1 MSTQPT
7 TVTTPA
13 SDLFDAARAAVTIN
27 DRRTTIEVTDHNG
40 DAASVPVGIVQRGQE
55 IRVEVLREVLNEV
68 ERQASGPIRRAG
80 TIELGA
86 LTDFV
91 AFVNSYKT
99 RDVVIFAPLSPP
111 GVTAIFDFHPESAA
125 DGTGIPTA
133 SWCQDRATYRCPL
146 SRQWRTWTEHDG
158 RPFGQAAFGDFL
170 EANELDL
177 ATKDGFAPAT
187 KMLEVARNLVIHSA
201 GKFERRIDP
210 TSGQG
215 TLVVKDEHAENSTK
229 IPPKFALALPV
240 FEGDDTHYVVEA
252 RVRFAMVEGRPQFA
266 FILQN
271 KEKVLEDALATLRAK
286 VAAGTGAPVFVGNP
300 PATR

>member
-1 MSTQPT
+1 MTST
-7 TVTTPA
+7 TVTATDA
-13 SDLFDAARAAVTIN
+13 LLDAARAAATVDERHTSISVTNHLGEEAVIP
-27 DRRTTIEVTDHNG
+27 I
-40 DAASVPVGIVQRGQE
+40 GIVQRGQE

-80 TIELGA
+80 TIELGGLA
-86 LTDFV
+86 DFISY
-91 AFVNSYKT
+91 VNRFKT
-99 RDVVIFAPLSPP
+99 PDVVVFAPLSPP
-111 GVTAIFDFHPESAA
+111 GVTAIFDFHPSS
-125 DGTGIPTA
+125 DGTTLPGTA
-133 SWCQDRATYRCPL
+133 WCQDRATYRCPL
-146 SRQWRTWTEHDG
+146 SRQWRTWTDKDG
-158 RPFGQAAFGDFL
+158 VPFAQGAFGDFL

-177 ATKDGFAPAT
+177 ATREGFAPAT